1 MLTTKARKRFGNR
14 YGPLLASSV
23 ALFCVWIGNGL
34 WHGAGSQYLFFG
46 LYYFVLIMA
55 GGLIEPPCARAAQH
69 FGIDRNSWPYR
80 TFQTVR
86 TLAIIF
92 VGELFFR
99 SNSLEAGLAMMGRIA
114 GDFTIE
120 AFTTGSALQIGFGVG
135 DGLIV
140 TLFMMLVLA
149 VGVAKERGCNLWEW
163 ATAQSALLRWSLVI
177 LLFVGTVTFG
187 AYGLGYTPVDPMYAQ
202 F

>member
-1 MLTTKARKRFGNR
+1 
-14 YGPLLASSV
+14 
-23 ALFCVWIGNGL
+23 
-34 WHGAGSQYLFFG
+34 
-46 LYYFVLIMA
+46 
-55 GGLIEPPCARAAQH
+55 
-69 FGIDRNSWPYR
+69 
-80 TFQTVR
+80 
-86 TLAIIF
+86 
-92 VGELFFR
+92 
-99 SNSLEAGLAMMGRIA
+99 MMGRVA

-149 VGVAKERGCNLWEW
+149 VGVVKERGCNLWEW

-177 LLFVGTVTFG
+177 LLFVGTATFG

>member
-1 MLTTKARKRFGNR
+1 MCIR
-14 YGPLLASSV
+14 
-23 ALFCVWIGNGL
+23 
-34 WHGAGSQYLFFG
+34 
-46 LYYFVLIMA
+46 
-55 GGLIEPPCARAAQH
+55 
-69 FGIDRNSWPYR
+69 DR
-80 TFQTVR
+80 V
-86 TLAIIF
+86 
-92 VGELFFR
+92 
-99 SNSLEAGLAMMGRIA
+99 A

-149 VGVAKERGCNLWEW
+149 VGVVKERGCNLWEW

>member
-1 MLTTKARKRFGNR
+1 
-14 YGPLLASSV
+14 
-23 ALFCVWIGNGL
+23 
-34 WHGAGSQYLFFG
+34 
-46 LYYFVLIMA
+46 MA

-114 GDFTIE
+114 DDFTIE

-149 VGVAKERGCNLWEW
+149 VGVVKERGCNLCEW

-187 AYGLGYTPVDPMYAQ
+187 AYGLGYTPVDPMSAPFAFVSSKAAVTPSTGPTQ
-202 F
+202 AGVTLKKVIWRFNASDCSFFV

>member
-1 MLTTKARKRFGNR
+1 
-14 YGPLLASSV
+14 
-23 ALFCVWIGNGL
+23 
-34 WHGAGSQYLFFG
+34 
-46 LYYFVLIMA
+46 
-55 GGLIEPPCARAAQH
+55 
-69 FGIDRNSWPYR
+69 
-80 TFQTVR
+80 
-86 TLAIIF
+86 
-92 VGELFFR
+92 
-99 SNSLEAGLAMMGRIA
+99 MMGRVA

-149 VGVAKERGCNLWEW
+149 VGVVKARGCNLWEW

>member
-1 MLTTKARKRFGNR
+1 M
-14 YGPLLASSV
+14 
-23 ALFCVWIGNGL
+23 
-34 WHGAGSQYLFFG
+34 
-46 LYYFVLIMA
+46 
-55 GGLIEPPCARAAQH
+55 IEPPCARAAQH

-149 VGVAKERGCNLWEW
+149 VGV
-163 ATAQSALLRWSLVI
+163 

>member
-1 MLTTKARKRFGNR
+1 
-14 YGPLLASSV
+14 
-23 ALFCVWIGNGL
+23 
-34 WHGAGSQYLFFG
+34 
-46 LYYFVLIMA
+46 
-55 GGLIEPPCARAAQH
+55 
-69 FGIDRNSWPYR
+69 
-80 TFQTVR
+80 
-86 TLAIIF
+86 
-92 VGELFFR
+92 
-99 SNSLEAGLAMMGRIA
+99 MMGRIA